1 MAVSSQFQVY
11 NASAGSGKTFTL
23 VKEYLRI
30 LLATKDSFRFQNIL
44 AITFTNKAAA
54 EMKERVL
61 KSLQDF
67 SEGKENA
74 ILGILE
80 TEIKLPQDVLKTRAT
95 LVLNSIL
102 QNYSAFNITT
112 IDSFTH
118 RLIRT
123 FAFDL
128 GLSMNFEVEMDSGA
142 LLDEAVDV
150 LISKIGEDT
159 HLTQVLIAYSLDK
172 TDDDKSWDISNDLK
186 DFASILLNE
195 NHVSNLKLLENKSI
209 EDFSKLKKH
218 LKKKIA
224 AAENEFTEIGK
235 QGLKIIETTGLD
247 PKDFY
252 RSMLPNHF
260 LNLTFD
266 LKKVKFFDQ
275 SKLKERIDENNF
287 YAKSKSD
294 AIKASIESILP
305 SLLELYS
312 QSEKLY
318 QKDLLNHLVLKSLI
332 PLAVLKQ
339 INSSLQEIKDQ
350 NNIRL
355 ISEFNQLISDK
366 IKDEPAPFIYERI
379 GEKFK
384 YYFIDEM
391 QDTSQFQ
398 WQNLIPLIENSLVS
412 ESLSGDTGSLMLVGD
427 AKQAIYRWRGGKA
440 EQFIDLYQ
448 EEKQDAFQ
456 YQRKSKI

>member
-1 MAVSSQFQVY
+1 MPVSSQFQVY

-30 LLATKDSFRFQNIL
+30 LLSTKDSFRFQNIL

-67 SEGKENA
+67 SEGNENA
-74 ILGILE
+74 LLSILE
-80 TEIKLPQDVLKTRAT
+80 TEIKLPQDVLKIRAK

-118 RLIRT
+118 RLIRS

-128 GLSMNFEVEMDSGA
+128 GLSMNFDVEMDSGA

-150 LISKIGEDT
+150 LISKIGEDKD
-159 HLTQVLIAYSLDK
+159 LTQVLIDYSLDK

-186 DFASILLNE
+186 DFANILLNE
-195 NHVSNLKLLENKSI
+195 NHVSNLRLIENKSI
-209 EDFSKLKKH
+209 EDFSKLKKQ
-218 LKKKIA
+218 LKKEIA
-224 AAENEFTEIGK
+224 ATQKELTEIGK
-235 QGLKIIETTGLD
+235 QGLEIIETTGLD

-260 LNLTFD
+260 LNLAFD
-266 LKKVKFFDQ
+266 LPKAKFFDQ
-275 SKLKERIDENNF
+275 SKLKDRIDEHNF

-294 AIKASIESILP
+294 DIKATIESILP

-312 QSEKLY
+312 NAERCI
-318 QKDLLNHLVLKSLI
+318 KSFG
-332 PLAVLKQ
+332 
-339 INSSLQEIKDQ
+339 IKK
-350 NNIRL
+350 
-355 ISEFNQLISDK
+355 FN
-366 IKDEPAPFIYERI
+366 P
-379 GEKFK
+379 
-384 YYFIDEM
+384 
-391 QDTSQFQ
+391 
-398 WQNLIPLIENSLVS
+398 
-412 ESLSGDTGSLMLVGD
+412 SGRS
-427 AKQAIYRWRGGKA
+427 
-440 EQFIDLYQ
+440 
-448 EEKQDAFQ
+448 
-456 YQRKSKI
+456 